1 MLGEVPTE
9 TVTVNDIICTIRDNG
24 RRVTNGKRAVADV
37 LHSSNTHLTVEEIMS
52 AVRATEPEINQST
65 VYRILEEFEELGLV
79 VHSHLGA
86 SAAVYHL
93 AGQSHAHLVCDS
105 CCVTEEI
112 PASQF
117 DEVASELLKNYGFT
131 LDRHHVALSGQCA
144 SCREKTK
151 EK

>member
-1 MLGEVPTE
+1 VPSK
-9 TVTVNDIICTIRDNG
+9 TVTLNDIICTIRDSG

-37 LHSSNTHLTVEEIMS
+37 LRNANEHLNVEEIVS
-52 AVRATEPEINQST
+52 AVRATEPDINQST

-105 CCVTEEI
+105 CGATQEI

-117 DEVASELLKNYGFT
+117 DEVANELFEKFGFT
-131 LDRHHVALSGQCA
+131 LDRHHVALSGLCA

-151 EK
+151 ENE